1 MTARP
6 LTYHQRG
13 GLIALFGQ
21 PPPLVAQEPGSVS
34 DLLAEL
40 SAAADGFAARAALLT
55 RTRDPAALEG
65 LARDAF
71 GLERLAQRTRAAMG
85 KEAAANGNP

>member
-1 MTARP
+1 MR
-6 LTYHQRG
+6 H
-13 GLIALFGQ
+13 ALANLYG

-34 DLLAEL
+34 ELLAEL
-40 SAAADGFAARAALLT
+40 SSVADGFAARAALLT

-71 GLERLAQRTRAAMG
+71 GLERLAQRARAAMG
-85 KEAAANGNP
+85 QEAAADGNP

>member
-1 MTARP
+1 MRP
-6 LTYHQRG
+6 
-13 GLIALFGQ
+13 ALASLRNLYG

-71 GLERLAQRTRAAMG
+71 GLERLTQRVRAAMG
-85 KEAAANGNP
+85 KEAAADGNP